1 MSGGRAPLPSGGGG
15 GLSRGSRTRS
25 YGSLTRTSRSPAR
38 HRFIEHAVQPGET
51 LQGLAV
57 KYGASMEQIKRANRL
72 YTNDSI
78 FLKKSLSIP
87 VPSDLD
93 DCRNGLNLSEGDG
106 GGGDTDGAS
115 AQNGHAENLSEKKQA
130 DGREMTP
137 DPTPVDFLKRMD
149 DLISQSKQAAARGCQ
164 DAENRVTALEAACS
178 SETSGW
184 RPLTRSQ
191 SVISSSVHMAVPLT
205 ITKLT
210 KLKDREDEIF
220 EL

>member
-1 MSGGRAPLPSGGGG
+1 MSGERLTSGRGG

-25 YGSLTRTSRSPAR
+25 YGSLIRSSLTPVR
-38 HRFIEHAVQPGET
+38 HGFIEHTVQPGDT

-57 KYGASMEQIKRANRL
+57 RYGVSMELIKRANRL

-87 VPSDLD
+87 VPTDLD
-93 DCRNGLNLSEGDG
+93 DFGEKASEEDG
-106 GGGDTDGAS
+106 EQSNTDSAS
-115 AQNGHAENLSEKKQA
+115 VQSGHSENFTEKKQ
-130 DGREMTP
+130 REMTP
-137 DPTPVDFLKRMD
+137 DPTPLDFLRKLD
-149 DLISQSKQAAARGCQ
+149 DLISQSKQAAARGCL
-164 DAENRVTALEAACS
+164 DAEQRAAALEAACS
-178 SETSGW
+178 SRTSGW

-191 SVISSSVHMAVPLT
+191 SVISSSRIQQQAGHTALPLT